1 MEPPHFPPEDV
12 IPGLIK
18 IEDSPRPQP
27 PSPPSS
33 LSELP
38 ELSANELD
46 PMSPLNRHCSGG
58 GNLLDESLI
67 KEEILR
73 EFGYGEQ
80 QQQDGQADVP
90 HPQSP
95 TTTLQASQSGGA
107 AVFSNC
113 PGIYG
118 NYTQSGGQYQSWSS
132 HSMSNY
138 FPCYYFPY
146 YYQQQQQPEQQQQ
159 QQQQLF
165 QRQQQH
171 FQQQGQQQQQQQA
184 APAAPLHRSYSTPA
198 ATNSSLAGT
207 GTGTGSRPMTFE
219 DMCGV
224 IRAFHAVSGDIVVD
238 AEVTRE
244 AIFQVILLSDFLGH
258 FEPFLM
264 LAATP

>member
-46 PMSPLNRHCSGG
+46 PMSPLNRHCSSG

-80 QQQDGQADVP
+80 QQQDGQANVP

-138 FPCYYFPY
+138 FPYYYFPY
-146 YYQQQQQPEQQQQ
+146 YCQQQPEQQQQ
-159 QQQQLF
+159 QQQQQPDSRLNLF
-165 QRQQQH
+165 QRQQH
-171 FQQQGQQQQQQQA
+171 FQQQGQQQQQA
-184 APAAPLHRSYSTPA
+184 ASPLHRSYSTPA
-198 ATNSSLAGT
+198 ATSSSSSSSHA
-207 GTGTGSRPMTFE
+207 GSRPLTFE

-224 IRAFHAVSGDIVVD
+224 IRSFHAVSGDIVVD
-238 AEVTRE
+238 AEVSRE
-244 AIFQVILLSDFLGH
+244 EIQ
-258 FEPFLM
+258 
-264 LAATP
+264 